1 MKSILLFMVLLFTTG
16 SLYAQHPAEP
26 NTQNEMDRISR
37 CKENY
42 RHLFQGEA
50 LTGEGSDP
58 EVMEILQKFIF
69 GDIFATGTL
78 DHKSRELITCT
89 VLTVMQT
96 MPQLKAHTG
105 AALNVGVTP
114 IELREAVYQC
124 APFIGFPKTLNAVA
138 TINEVFTERGITLP
152 LDKQGSITEEERFER
167 GKAIQYP
174 IYGDEI
180 AQAMA
185 PLPAG
190 MGDAV
195 ARFLTEYCFG
205 DLYTRTGLN
214 IQQRELLI
222 YCILTTIGAAPQLQ
236 AHALGNLKIG
246 NSREQLTA
254 AVIQCLPYIGFPLA
268 LQSLKILRDL
278 PDPTT
283 ESMKPIAK

>member
-1 MKSILLFMVLLFTTG
+1 MKPILLSLVLLLTTG

-26 NTQNEMDRISR
+26 NTPNEMDRISR
-37 CKENY
+37 CKANY
-42 RHLFQGEA
+42 QHLFQGEA

-58 EVMEILQKFIF
+58 ELMDILQKFIF
-69 GDIFATGTL
+69 GDIFATGSL
-78 DHKSRELITCT
+78 DHESRELITCT

-96 MPQLKAHTG
+96 LPQLKAHAG

-138 TINEVFTERGITLP
+138 TINEVFVERGIALP
-152 LDKQGSITEEERFER
+152 LDKQDNVSEEERFER

-190 MGDAV
+190 MGEDV

-214 IQQRELLI
+214 VAQRELLI
-222 YCILTTIGAAPQLQ
+222 YCILTTMGATPQLQ

-278 PDPTT
+278 PDPSS
-283 ESMKPIAK
+283 ESLDSGTK